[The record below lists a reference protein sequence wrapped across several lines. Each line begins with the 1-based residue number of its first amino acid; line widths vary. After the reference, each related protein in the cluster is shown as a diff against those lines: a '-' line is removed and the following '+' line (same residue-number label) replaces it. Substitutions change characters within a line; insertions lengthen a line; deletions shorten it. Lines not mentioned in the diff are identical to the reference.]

1 VSVFADLVGQE
12 RVVEQLRAAGRR
24 RGSGG
29 GRLGRQSAAPRRR
42 MTHAWLFTGPPGS
55 GRSVAARAFAAA
67 LQCETPAQ
75 PGCGHCSG
83 CVQALSGAH
92 PDVALIVPEG
102 LHLTISDARDIIVR
116 SSRAPTRGRWQIT
129 LIEDADRMEERTS
142 NTVLKAVEEPPPH
155 SVLLLC
161 APSVE
166 DLLPTIRSRC
176 RLASLRT
183 PPAEAVASVLV
194 GRDGVDP
201 AMAAFAAQAAQ
212 GHIGR
217 AKRLATDEQ
226 ARRERRDVLSLPRSL
241 QGVGSALT
249 AARDLVDAAQ
259 AEATALTATR
269 DVAEKESLA
278 NALGAGATGKGV
290 TGATRAGAGAL
301 KELEKRQKSRGPAPR
316 GRAGPG
322 AGGPGRLL
330 PRRAA
335 APARDVDRARA
346 RRPAGAGRRHR
357 PGHHPGVDAA
367 AHRRGAR
374 LPRGAGGQRGAAARG
389 RGDGAGAAHRLTRHR
404 RRPVSG
410 RPGAGGSCAG
420 RRLRDVLA
428 VSVGVAIDG
437 GLVAIRAAVGTV
449 SLGGH
454 AVPCGVMAA
463 LCGGVAAAA
472 ARPRVAISSA
482 RSEAAQSLSRAPRS
496 RSIAA
501 CRRLLPGAGR

>member
-1 VSVFADLVGQE
+1 VVAADQPPEQVLAAVQARLLTVVRPVPLPAGASCRARCRAGPDRAVSVFADLVGQE
-12 RVVEQLRAAGRR
+12 RVVEQLEAAAADAARVVAGA
-24 RGSGG
+24 GG
-29 GRLGRQSAAPRRR
+29 GPQPRAGG

-67 LQCETPAQ
+67 LQCETAGQ

-83 CVQALSGAH
+83 CVQSLSGAH

-142 NTVLKAVEEPPPH
+142 NTVLKAIEEPPPH

-226 ARRERRDVLSLPRSL
+226 ARRER
-241 QGVGSALT
+241 
-249 AARDLVDAAQ
+249 
-259 AEATALTATR
+259 ATCCR
-269 DVAEKESLA
+269 C
-278 NALGAGATGKGV
+278 
-290 TGATRAGAGAL
+290 RA
-301 KELEKRQKSRGPAPR
+301 PC
-316 GRAGPG
+316 RAS
-322 AGGPGRLL
+322 
-330 PRRAA
+330 
-335 APARDVDRARA
+335 A
-346 RRPAGAGRRHR
+346 RR
-357 PGHHPGVDAA
+357 
-367 AHRRGAR
+367 
-374 LPRGAGGQRGAAARG
+374 
-389 RGDGAGAAHRLTRHR
+389 
-404 RRPVSG
+404 
-410 RPGAGGSCAG
+410 
-420 RRLRDVLA
+420 
-428 VSVGVAIDG
+428 
-437 GLVAIRAAVGTV
+437 
-449 SLGGH
+449 
-454 AVPCGVMAA
+454 
-463 LCGGVAAAA
+463 
-472 ARPRVAISSA
+472 
-482 RSEAAQSLSRAPRS
+482 
-496 RSIAA
+496 
-501 CRRLLPGAGR
+501 

>member
-12 RVVEQLRAAGRR
+12 RVVEQLR
-24 RGSGG
+24 
-29 GRLGRQSAAPRRR
+29 SAAADARRVVEGDGGSSPASR
-42 MTHAWLFTGPPGS
+42 AGGMTHAWLFTGPPGS

-67 LQCETPAQ
+67 LQCETPGE

-83 CVQALSGAH
+83 CAQALSGAH

-102 LHLTISDARDIIVR
+102 LHLSIKDARDIITR

-194 GRDGVDP
+194 SRDGVDP

-259 AEATALTATR
+259 AEAAALTSSR
-269 DVAEKESLA
+269 DVVEKESLA

-301 KELEKRQKSRGPAPR
+301 KELEKRQKSRGTR
-316 GRAGPG
+316 TS
-322 AGGPGRLL
+322 
-330 PRRAA
+330 
-335 APARDVDRARA
+335 RDALDRAL
-346 RRPAGAGRRHR
+346 
-357 PGHHPGVDAA
+357 VDLAA
-367 AHRRGAR
+367 FY
-374 LPRGAGGQRGAAARG
+374 
-389 RGDGAGAAHRLTRHR
+389 
-404 RRPVSG
+404 
-410 RPGAGGSCAG
+410 
-420 RRLRDVLA
+420 RDVLQ
-428 VSVGVAIDG
+428 VQLGTRTP
-437 GLVAIRAAVGTV
+437 LVHADLREQAAVIARAT
-449 SLGGH
+449 SPESTLRRID
-454 AVPCGVMAA
+454 AV
-463 LCGGVAAAA
+463 L
-472 ARPRVAISSA
+472 
-482 RSEAAQSLSRAPRS
+482 
-496 RSIAA
+496 A
-501 CRRLLPGAGR
+501 CREALEANVAPLLAVEAMALALRTG